1 MVELATHS
9 VATVANERERERCT
23 VHTHTQCD
31 DFTFNY
37 TCAFSVE
44 RLNQQRNIYI
54 IFTVCRRSATHCT
67 ETFAFKRMP
76 VRCLSHLLLSNSN
89 RIEYRFRCHLSCRIV
104 IITFLYSQYPHIP
117 LTFGKMSGAGLRNH
131 PLGCNLDCVHHD
143 GYTHN
148 IWEEYAMQLSSAHV
162 TVESQIYWTI
172 CCKWS
177 CKKSAHVSSR
187 ANFWSCPQYS
197 ISLSMFKLM
206 LLTFINRRE
215 IWILY

>member
-1 MVELATHS
+1 MCCGLCSALASHFVARLSLRGRVSSLRMVELATHS
-9 VATVANERERERCT
+9 VATVANERERERGVQC
-23 VHTHTQCD
+23 THTQCD

-67 ETFAFKRMP
+67 ETVASKRMP

-131 PLGCNLDCVHHD
+131 PLGCNWDCVHHD

-148 IWEEYAMQLSSAHV
+148 I
-162 TVESQIYWTI
+162 
-172 CCKWS
+172 
-177 CKKSAHVSSR
+177 
-187 ANFWSCPQYS
+187 
-197 ISLSMFKLM
+197 
-206 LLTFINRRE
+206 
-215 IWILY
+215 